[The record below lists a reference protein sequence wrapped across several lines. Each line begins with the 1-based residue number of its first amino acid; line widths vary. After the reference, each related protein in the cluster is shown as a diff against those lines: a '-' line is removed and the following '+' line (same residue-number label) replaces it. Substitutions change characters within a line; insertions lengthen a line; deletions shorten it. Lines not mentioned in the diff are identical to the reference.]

1 MADMIQAT
9 SPRLPQPVLILIVL
23 SILALIAIALFMTV
37 GARGDWSFILAFRGK
52 KLAALIM
59 VGFAIAVSTVAFQTV
74 TANRILTPALM
85 GFDALYILM
94 NSLLVFAFGALTIVT
109 ADAILM
115 FCLNVTVMVGFALLL
130 FRFLFSDTTRSLL
143 LVLLVGIIL
152 GTLFR
157 SLTDFTLRLIDPNE
171 FIVLQDVFFANFNTV
186 NADLLWASALII
198 ALVTA
203 IGIPRLHILDVLSL
217 GREQAVNLGVSH
229 TRAIGVTIVL
239 VAILVSVSTAL
250 VGPVT
255 FFGLLVANLAYV
267 LIRDHR
273 HAFIMPAAALLAVIC
288 LIGGQMLLERV
299 LNFDSSLSIVIEFA
313 GGLVFIF
320 LLLRGTAR

>member
-1 MADMIQAT
+1 MADAQILQRGQL
-9 SPRLPQPVLILIVL
+9 SQPVLMLMFLSALAILL
-23 SILALIAIALFMTV
+23 MALFMTV

-52 KLAALIM
+52 KLAALVM

-94 NSLLVFAFGALTIVT
+94 NSVLVFLFGSLTIVA
-109 ADAILM
+109 ADPIMLFM
-115 FCLNVTVMVGFALLL
+115 LNVAAMVGFALLL
-130 FRFLFSDTTRSLL
+130 FRFLFSDSTRSLL

-171 FIVLQDVFFANFNTV
+171 FIVLQDFFFANFNTV
-186 NADLLWASALII
+186 NADLLWVSAII
-198 ALVTA
+198 ILVVSA
-203 IGIPRLHILDVLSL
+203 VGVSRLHALDVITL
-217 GREQAVNLGVSH
+217 GRDQAINLGVDH
-229 TRAIGVTIVL
+229 TREVGITIVL
-239 VAILVSVSTAL
+239 VTVLVSVSTAL

-273 HAFIMPAAALLAVIC
+273 HVFIMPAAALLAVIC
-288 LIGGQMLLERV
+288 LIGGQMLLERL

-320 LLLRGTAR
+320 LLLRGAAR